1 MPAILPPIFLT
12 GVAMTKLR
20 IAIDG
25 PAGAGKSSVSKLLAE
40 RLDLSYI
47 DTGALYRCVAFEMIM
62 NDVALDDERGIR
74 RILADL
80 RITFRMEK
88 GKNRVFLN
96 GRDVTAQIRTEQV
109 GMLASTASALPFVRE
124 ALFAMQRRYAEKG
137 GVVMEGRDIGTVI
150 MPEADLK
157 IFLTAKPESRAD
169 RRMQDIKTAGL
180 EEKPYEDLLEEIRRR
195 DDQDTQRAACPL
207 RPADDAVLLDNSSMS
222 LEETAAY
229 IIDLAEKKWG
239 QGVCRRS

>member
-1 MPAILPPIFLT
+1 
-12 GVAMTKLR
+12 MTKLR

-40 RLDLSYI
+40 RLNLSYI

-62 NDVALDDERGIR
+62 NDIGLDDEPGIR

-80 RITFRMEK
+80 KITFKMEN
-88 GKNRVFLN
+88 GRNLVFLG

-137 GVVMEGRDIGTVI
+137 AVVMEGRDIGTVI
-150 MPEADLK
+150 MPEAQIK

-169 RRMQDIKTAGL
+169 RRMLDIKTAGGQKDYN
-180 EEKPYEDLLEEIRRR
+180 ELLDEIRRR
-195 DDQDTQRAACPL
+195 DDQDTQREACPL
-207 RPADDAVLLDNSSMS
+207 RPAEDAILLDNSQMD
-222 LEETAAY
+222 LEQTAAF
-229 IIDLAEKKWG
+229 IVDIAKKKG
-239 QGVCRRS
+239 Y

>member
-1 MPAILPPIFLT
+1 
-12 GVAMTKLR
+12 MTKLR

-40 RLDLSYI
+40 RLNLSYI

-62 NDVALDDERGIR
+62 NDIGLDDERGIR

-80 RITFRMEK
+80 KITFKMEN
-88 GKNRVFLN
+88 GRNLVFLG

-137 GVVMEGRDIGTVI
+137 AVVMEGRDIGTVI
-150 MPEADLK
+150 MPEAQIK

-169 RRMQDIKTAGL
+169 RRMLDIKTAGGQKDYN
-180 EEKPYEDLLEEIRRR
+180 ELLDEIRRR
-195 DDQDTQRAACPL
+195 DDQDTQREACPL
-207 RPADDAVLLDNSSMS
+207 RPAEDAILLDNSQMD
-222 LEETAAY
+222 LEQTAAF
-229 IIDLAEKKWG
+229 IVDIAKKKG
-239 QGVCRRS
+239 Y

>member
-1 MPAILPPIFLT
+1 
-12 GVAMTKLR
+12 MTKLR

-40 RLDLSYI
+40 RLGLSYI

-62 NDVALDDERGIR
+62 NDAGLDDERGIR

-80 RITFRMEK
+80 KVTFRMEN
-88 GKNRVFLN
+88 GKNLVFLN

-137 GVVMEGRDIGTVI
+137 AVVMEGRDIGTVI
-150 MPEADLK
+150 MPEAQIK

-169 RRMQDIKTAGL
+169 RRMLDIKTAGGQKDYN
-180 EEKPYEDLLEEIRRR
+180 ELLDEIRRR
-195 DDQDTQRAACPL
+195 DDQDTQREACPL
-207 RPADDAVLLDNSSMS
+207 RPAEDAILLDNSQMD
-222 LEETAAY
+222 LEQTAAF
-229 IIDLAEKKWG
+229 IVDIAKKKG
-239 QGVCRRS
+239 Y

>member
-1 MPAILPPIFLT
+1 MTAILPPIFLT

-25 PAGAGKSSVSKLLAE
+25 PAGAGKSSVSKLIAE
-40 RLDLSYI
+40 RLGLSYI

-62 NDVALDDERGIR
+62 NDVGLDDERGIR

-80 RITFRMEK
+80 KITFKMEK
-88 GKNRVFLN
+88 GKNLVFLN

-124 ALFAMQRRYAEKG
+124 SLFAMQRRYAEKG

-157 IFLTAKPESRAD
+157 IFLTAQPESRAD
-169 RRMQDIKTAGL
+169 RRQKDIRAAGK
-180 EEKPYEDLLEEIRRR
+180 EDKPYDELLEEIKRR
-195 DDQDTQRAACPL
+195 DDQDTQREACPL
-207 RPADDAVLLDNSSMS
+207 RPADDAVMLDNSGMT
-222 LEETAAY
+222 LEETAAF
-229 IIDLAEKKWG
+229 IGELAEKKMG
-239 QGVCRRS
+239 PGACRRS

>member
-1 MPAILPPIFLT
+1 
-12 GVAMTKLR
+12 MTKLR

-40 RLDLSYI
+40 RLNLSYI

-62 NDVALDDERGIR
+62 NGVGLDDERGIR
-74 RILADL
+74 RLLSDL
-80 RITFRMEK
+80 KITFKMEN
-88 GKNRVFLN
+88 GKNLVFLG

-137 GVVMEGRDIGTVI
+137 AVVMEGRDIGTVI
-150 MPEADLK
+150 MPEAQIK

-169 RRMQDIKTAGL
+169 RRMSDIKAAGQ
-180 EEKPYEDLLEEIRRR
+180 EKDYNELLDEIRRR
-195 DDQDTQRAACPL
+195 DDQDTQREACPL
-207 RPADDAVLLDNSSMS
+207 RPAEDAILLDNSGMN
-222 LEETAAY
+222 LEQTAAF
-229 IIDLAEKKWG
+229 IIDIAKKKG
-239 QGVCRRS
+239 Y